1 MESVVNKQV
10 EGQTVDCKLFRLYNI
25 HSFFLQF
32 KKIIFS
38 TLLAL
43 RDKTEENGK
52 QGKREKKR
60 KERQQGPEYILQ
72 NVTSLG
78 CLSSPTALSRTEQQ

>member
-25 HSFFLQF
+25 HSFLLQF

-52 QGKREKKR
+52 QGKGKR

>member
-25 HSFFLQF
+25 HSFLLQF

-60 KERQQGPEYILQ
+60 K
-72 NVTSLG
+72 
-78 CLSSPTALSRTEQQ
+78 TAGTRVHTTKCYVFRLLIIANSTEQD